1 LVFGTDDYRHMKY
14 RLVAGLSFIAIAAVG
29 TGLSSAQERGLPPP
43 RARALRNAPANGGT
57 IEGRVFDANTNSP
70 IRNAQVLAQH
80 DENVVDA
87 ITDDEGRYR
96 LSSLPPG
103 QWRVSVS
110 KGGYFTWEV
119 GQRRPF
125 EAPPP
130 IDLAARERVV
140 ADVPL
145 SRGGVITGRVSDDTG
160 EPLAGLRVRVYR
172 ARMSQGY
179 RRLEAVAAADAT
191 DDTGAYRIYGLPP
204 GDYFVA
210 ASLRLAPPDSVVQT
224 TYAPTYYP
232 GTGDIAEAQRIR
244 VTLGSETNAIFP
256 LLPVRHVRVAGSVLA
271 SSGGPAH
278 AFLTLTSESSE
289 LGTPLGI
296 GGVTR
301 EDGTFTLPDVPP
313 GRYVLSAASRN
324 EPTEVASMPI
334 TIGSDDLSGVSLVTA
349 KPATMRGRF
358 VADAGV
364 TRALPTGLEI
374 VAVGAK
380 AGGTVLSSSSDPV
393 FELDELGEPFHLRVD
408 RLPSGW
414 TVKTILVNE
423 GDVTDSPIS
432 LQLGQEAQARIV
444 LTDRVAAVN
453 GTVAL
458 EGRPSVEVVVF
469 PEDATKWRYPSRYI
483 RAATVDAKGTFR
495 IAGLPAGERYLAI
508 ATSYLE
514 DGDEYDPEFLDRVRS
529 GAALFELREAE
540 TRALDLT
547 VTER

>member
-1 LVFGTDDYRHMKY
+1 
-14 RLVAGLSFIAIAAVG
+14 
-29 TGLSSAQERGLPPP
+29 
-43 RARALRNAPANGGT
+43 
-57 IEGRVFDANTNSP
+57 
-70 IRNAQVLAQH
+70 
-80 DENVVDA
+80 
-87 ITDDEGRYR
+87 
-96 LSSLPPG
+96 
-103 QWRVSVS
+103 
-110 KGGYFTWEV
+110 
-119 GQRRPF
+119 
-125 EAPPP
+125 
-130 IDLAARERVV
+130 VV

>member
-1 LVFGTDDYRHMKY
+1 MVFGTDDYRHMKY